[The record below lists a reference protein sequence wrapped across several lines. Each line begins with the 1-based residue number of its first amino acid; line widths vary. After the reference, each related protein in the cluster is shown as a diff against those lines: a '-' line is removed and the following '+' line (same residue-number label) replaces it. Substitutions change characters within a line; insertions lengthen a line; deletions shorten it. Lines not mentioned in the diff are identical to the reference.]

1 MKDIHHLLDR
11 YFEGDTST
19 AEEEALRR
27 YFSQEDLPGELREI
41 APLFR
46 FMDDEATARAA
57 LKEIEMEANA
67 PAPRRPRFINT
78 LKAIAAVAAVL
89 LIAVLLET
97 RPGKQ
102 PSAQDESYA
111 WVDGKRITDPA
122 TIQKY
127 AEISFDMVKSDQ
139 DMMEKQLELVLE

>member
-27 YFSQEDLPGELREI
+27 YFSQEELPEELQEI

-46 FMDDEATARAA
+46 FMDDEVTARAV

-67 PAPRRPRFINT
+67 PARRRPRLLDTF
-78 LKAIAAVAAVL
+78 KAIAAVAAVL
-89 LIAVLLET
+89 LLAVLLET
-97 RPGKQ
+97 RPAKQ
-102 PSAQDESYA
+102 PSTQDGSYA

-122 TIQKY
+122 TVQKY
-127 AEISFDMVKSDQ
+127 AEISFDRVKSDQ